1 MERFAPIFVIIA
13 AALWGIDGIALRP
26 SLYSLPVP
34 LVVFVESALIALLL
48 SPIFWQRRK
57 EILAL
62 KSRDWLAFL
71 AVAVFGGAIG
81 TMAITR
87 ALFNV
92 NFVNLSI
99 VVLIQ
104 KLQPVVAI
112 FLAAILLKEKPP
124 KSFLVWAFLAMLGA
138 YIMTFGT
145 RLPNLATGDKT
156 LEAVV
161 FAMLAVFGFAA
172 STVFSK
178 RALHNISFVSATYL
192 RFALTALV
200 MSVIAIGA
208 GYITHISDIQPSQQA
223 VFLLIALTT
232 GGPAIFLYYYGLKRI
247 TASVATICELAF
259 PLTAIILEYAL
270 RGNVLSW
277 VQWAGV
283 LLLLF
288 SIVNVTRSPRLQH

>member
-1 MERFAPIFVIIA
+1 MSGVSDRVERFAPIFVIIA

-112 FLAAILLKEKPP
+112 FLAAVLLKEKPP

-138 YIMTFGT
+138 YVMTFGT
-145 RLPNLATGDKT
+145 HLPNLATGDKT
-156 LEAVV
+156 LEAVI

-208 GYITHISDIQPSQQA
+208 GYITQISDIQP
-223 VFLLIALTT
+223 
-232 GGPAIFLYYYGLKRI
+232 
-247 TASVATICELAF
+247 
-259 PLTAIILEYAL
+259 
-270 RGNVLSW
+270 
-277 VQWAGV
+277 
-283 LLLLF
+283 
-288 SIVNVTRSPRLQH
+288 

>member
-223 VFLLIALTT
+223 VFLLIAFTT